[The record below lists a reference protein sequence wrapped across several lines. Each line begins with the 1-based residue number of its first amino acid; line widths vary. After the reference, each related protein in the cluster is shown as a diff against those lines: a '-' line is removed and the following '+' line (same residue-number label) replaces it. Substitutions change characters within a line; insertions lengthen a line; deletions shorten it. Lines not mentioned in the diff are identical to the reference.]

1 MLYENSMSDVDE
13 SADENDSSREDLIT
27 SNGPDEDEVKHDPFE
42 FPHDH
47 EIPFSRLLF
56 DPMVWQVQGSDNG
69 DTNPNIPLLDDD
81 VPMFDVP
88 PPPPINMNT
97 PLDQIIIPQMDTQQT
112 LNNIEDIQMDPFINP
127 PHIVIDDIGD
137 ITLEPSV
144 GMYH

>member
-81 VPMFDVP
+81 VPMFDV
-88 PPPPINMNT
+88 
-97 PLDQIIIPQMDTQQT
+97 L
-112 LNNIEDIQMDPFINP
+112 LP
-127 PHIVIDDIGD
+127 PHTTQ
-137 ITLEPSV
+137 ITTSPTV
-144 GMYH
+144 TTPNKHPTTHQ